1 VQHNDI
7 LQKIF
12 NTQYLDRYD
21 LVLQRLFF
29 YKLLL
34 ILIRYIVI
42 RSYRAIY
49 TA

>member
-1 VQHNDI
+1 M
-7 LQKIF
+7 IF
-12 NTQYLDRYD
+12 YKKSLTQYLDRYD

-42 RSYRAIY
+42 RGYRAIY
-49 TA
+49 TVQFI